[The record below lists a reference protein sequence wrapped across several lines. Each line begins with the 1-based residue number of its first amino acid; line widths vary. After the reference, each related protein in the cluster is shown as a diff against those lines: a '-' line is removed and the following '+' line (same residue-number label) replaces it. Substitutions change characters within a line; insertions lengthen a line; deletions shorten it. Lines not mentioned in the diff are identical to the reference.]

1 MPHRRLVRST
11 PEEQGVSS
19 RALLAFV
26 DDVEQSV
33 PELHSLMVVRHG
45 AVVAE
50 GWWAPCAAD
59 LPHELYSL
67 SKSFTSTAVGL
78 ARAEGLLALEDL
90 VLAHFPEHAPVEPD
104 ENLAR
109 MTVRHL
115 LTMTTGHDDDPSARV
130 FAQHDWVR
138 AFLAEPVEHE
148 PGSHFVYNTAATYI
162 LSAIVQRVTGQRVLD
177 YLGPRLLDPLG
188 ITGETWEQC
197 PLGIDAGGFGLSLRT
212 EDVACF
218 GQLYLADGLWQ
229 GRRLLPAGWV
239 AEATRAQTLSTLS
252 AGDPDWGQ
260 GYGYQFWR
268 GRHGTYRGDGAF
280 GQFCLVLPGQD
291 AVVAI
296 TAGVATMQGVLD
308 RVWTHLLPGMQ
319 GAVLAPDDGA
329 RDALGARLAGL
340 RLDPPA
346 GQGTADVAARISGRT
361 VTFEPNP
368 GEIRSA
374 RLEIGPDTTRV
385 RVVAERGTLVLEAGH
400 GRWVLGRSA
409 VRGDGPEAVAASAVW
424 TSPDTHV
431 LTVRLFETPYV
442 VTVTSVVDGDQ
453 VRTTAV
459 VNVSFGPTVL
469 ASLVGT
475 ITG

>member
-26 DDVEQSV
+26 DDVESAV

-45 AVVAE
+45 SVVAE
-50 GWWAPCAAD
+50 GWWAPYAAD

-90 VLAHFPEHAPVEPD
+90 VLAYFPEHAPVEPD

-109 MTVRHL
+109 MTLRHL
-115 LTMTTGHDDDPSARV
+115 LTMTTGHDDDPSDRV

-148 PGSHFVYNTAATYI
+148 PGSHFVYNTAATYM
-162 LSAIVQRVTGQRVLD
+162 LSAIVQKVTGLRVLD
-177 YLGPRLLDPLG
+177 YLGPRLLEPLG
-188 ITGETWEQC
+188 ITGATWEQC
-197 PLGIDAGGFGLSLRT
+197 PRGIDTGGFGLSLRT

-218 GQLYLADGLWQ
+218 GQLCLGDGLWQ
-229 GRRLLPAGWV
+229 GRQLLPAGWV
-239 AEATRAQTLSTLS
+239 AEATRAQTLSTHS
-252 AGDPDWGQ
+252 EGDPDWLQ

-280 GQFCLVLPGQD
+280 GQFCLVLPEQD

-296 TAGVATMQGVLD
+296 TAGVASMQGVLD
-308 RVWTHLLPGMQ
+308 RVWTHVLPGMAKAAL
-319 GAVLAPDDGA
+319 GPDDAA
-329 RDALGARLAGL
+329 RDALGSRLADL
-340 RLDPPA
+340 RLDPPVGLGA
-346 GQGTADVAARISGRT
+346 VDAAARISGRM

-374 RLEIGPDTTRV
+374 QLDIGPESTRV

-400 GRWVLGRSA
+400 GRWAFGRSA
-409 VRGDGPEAVAASAVW
+409 VRGEGPEAVAASAVW
-424 TSPDTHV
+424 TAPDTHV
-431 LTVRLFETPYV
+431 LTVRLYETPFM

-453 VRTTAV
+453 VRSTAV
-459 VNVSFGPTVL
+459 VNVSFGPTEI

-475 ITG
+475 VTG